1 MGNSATKEQR
11 QSPSRLRSTDLR
23 RASSPAVSSPVSPSL
38 PSPHERPPTLYSSR
52 PGRSSRPDLSALF
65 GINSGNERDVSSL
78 EGRRE
83 TKQEKEA
90 RKLERDRVNREKD
103 RERSMRDEHADGG
116 YLVTQGVYTGIED
129 FNKGIVRQLMVGPH
143 CVSEIPT
150 DIRRD

>member
-1 MGNSATKEQR
+1 M
-11 QSPSRLRSTDLR
+11 
-23 RASSPAVSSPVSPSL
+23 
-38 PSPHERPPTLYSSR
+38 
-52 PGRSSRPDLSALF
+52 
-65 GINSGNERDVSSL
+65 SSL

-83 TKQEKEA
+83 TKQEREA

-143 CVSEIPT
+143 CISEIPT